1 MVFVV
6 DVRSNAA
13 MSRTEAE
20 EITSAIQQNFDSLGL
35 MLETARSRKAW
46 KALDY
51 KDFGSYCNNEFGKS
65 QSRAYQ
71 LIEESKIAQTLKEE
85 GGRDLR
91 LPVSSNLRL
100 LKDLSVEQQIEVIKY
115 SEELA
120 SAADQKKPNKNHLLF
135 AINKVS
141 GTHSTED
148 LKSSLEALGFTKGVE
163 VATLRGVNIGS
174 RGFIRKLD
182 KKGQLYVELH
192 SGGRVPIPYD
202 AVSLRILSTS
212 EKPERAS
219 SFDSTNIGDK
229 VLIFSPGLDG
239 ILGTIQTRLNDDKM
253 VGIKV
258 NGNLL
263 KLPYAELEVVK
274 VEIDEPEQDSW
285 LQNFIWTDFGTQWC
299 YDSESETITTVYQDL
314 KLHPTEKGKGSPADW
329 VRRWVRNNALN
340 LAVEVLPEEQLSS
353 LIATRLITCGGEE
366 EKGNLAESLIT
377 EIWKMTLP
385 SECRKKVKSLITGKA
400 DKARGVSFALTL
412 PELLSG
418 KKTQTRR
425 AWQDD
430 YARSFIRYYEEGI
443 EIPALDKGQ
452 HRGGQEVG
460 KIRLTEKPYQ
470 QMLSEMPISDLEK
483 EGGMCATIQEFI
495 DRFFEEQDKLVWVIE
510 FEFIAND
517 SASEVTLLKQRL
529 EEAEQVIS
537 QFVKHQQSVAI
548 VGIVDTV
555 DTVDAVDAVDATANA
570 FDWGDIGYPDNE
582 GQIAKYDDWTE
593 HNTSAVQPLD
603 APETSSILVENN
615 TSTDSDADIDFLVEN
630 NTSTDSDADTAA
642 HTGFL
647 SGNNTSTASP
657 LDAHE
662 TSEFS
667 TRSAGISE
675 WRKKVREEINRND
688 KKLQGATKSESAK
701 LEKALDD
708 SYSRLLELD
717 TFGSIKIWQIVE
729 KKVAQGLYGET
740 TKLDFSRGGLPQI
753 WVKWPD
759 RKYSESTTV
768 GALNL
773 SPVTS
778 LPSSDL
784 PQKLQEAVMRA
795 RKNLENRKCHAESEL
810 ENAEEENKS
819 IFARNVE
826 DRTREIKELEDF
838 ANLRV
843 GQSVVAKS
851 SPRRGTVLAMEIV
864 ESERLEVQVEWEF
877 GKKEAIAFREILPE
891 QMK

>member
-1 MVFVV
+1 MVFAV
-6 DVRSNAA
+6 DIASSIA
-13 MSRTEAE
+13 MSKSEAE
-20 EITSAIQQNFDSLGL
+20 EITRDIQQNFDSLGF
-35 MLETARSRKAW
+35 MLETAKRRKAW
-46 KALDY
+46 VVLNY
-51 KDFGSYCNNEFGKS
+51 RDFGSYCHNEFGKCL
-65 QSRAYQ
+65 SRAYQ
-71 LIEESKIAQTLKEE
+71 VIEESKIAQALKEE
-85 GGRDLR
+85 GGRDLK

-100 LKDLSVEQQIEVIKY
+100 LNVLPTVEKQIEAIKY
-115 SEELA
+115 SEEIA
-120 SAADQKKPNKNHLLF
+120 SAANYKKPNKNHLLF

-141 GTHSTED
+141 GTPSAKD

-163 VATLRGVNIGS
+163 VATLRGVNIGR
-174 RGFIRKLD
+174 RGFVQKLD
-182 KKGQLYVELH
+182 KKGQLHVELH
-192 SGGRVPIPYD
+192 SGGRVTIAYD
-202 AVSLRILSTS
+202 VAELRILSAS

-263 KLPYAELEVVK
+263 KLPYAELEVVD
-274 VEIDEPEQDSW
+274 VEVDEPEQESW
-285 LQNFIWTDFGTQWC
+285 LQNFIWTDFGVQWC
-299 YDSESETITTVYQDL
+299 YDSESQTIATVYQDL

-340 LAVEVLPEEQLSS
+340 LGVELLPEEQLSN
-353 LIATRLITCGGEE
+353 LITTRLITCGGEE
-366 EKGNLAESLIT
+366 EKGSLAESLIA
-377 EIWKMTLP
+377 EIWKMSLP

-418 KKTQTRR
+418 KKTQDRR

-430 YARSFIRYYEEGI
+430 YARNFIRYYEEGI
-443 EIPALDKGQ
+443 EIRALDNVQ

-470 QMLSEMPISDLEK
+470 QMLSEMPTSDLEK
-483 EGGMCATIQEFI
+483 EGGMCATVQEFI
-495 DRFFEEQDKLVWVIE
+495 DRFFEGQDKLVWVLD

-548 VGIVDTV
+548 V

-630 NTSTDSDADTAA
+630 NTSAVQ
-642 HTGFL
+642 
-647 SGNNTSTASP
+647 P
-657 LDAHE
+657 LDAPE
-662 TSEFS
+662 TSEFLVPK
-667 TRSAGISE
+667 AEISK
-675 WRKKVREEINRND
+675 WQKKVKEDIARND
-688 KKLQGATKSESAK
+688 KKLQGAKKSESVK

-717 TFGSIKIWQIVE
+717 AFGGIKIGQFVE
-729 KKVAQGLYGET
+729 KKVAQGICGEVI
-740 TKLDFSRGGLPQI
+740 KLDFSRGGLPQV

-759 RKYSESTTV
+759 RKYPESINTF
-768 GALNL
+768 ALNL
-773 SPVTS
+773 APVIS
-778 LPSSDL
+778 LQSSELD
-784 PQKLQEAVMRA
+784 PELQENIKRA
-795 RKNLENRKCHAESEL
+795 RENLIAWRNH
-810 ENAEEENKS
+810 AEEELTAAEDHQKS
-819 IFARNVE
+819 IFAQKVE
-826 DRTREIKELEDF
+826 DRNNKLAELDDF
-838 ANLRV
+838 ANLRIGQYVV
-843 GQSVVAKS
+843 GKFTF
-851 SPRRGTVLAMEIV
+851 RRGKVLSMAV
-864 ESERLEVQVEWEF
+864 FDTERLDISVEGES
-877 GKKEAIAFREILPE
+877 GKTELMLFRDVLPE

>member
-1 MVFVV
+1 MVFAA
-6 DVRSNAA
+6 DIASSIA
-13 MSRTEAE
+13 MSKSEAE
-20 EITSAIQQNFDSLGL
+20 EITRDIQQNFDSLGF
-35 MLETARSRKAW
+35 MLETAKNRKAW
-46 KALDY
+46 VVLNY
-51 KDFGSYCNNEFGKS
+51 RDFGSYCHNEFGKS
-65 QSRAYQ
+65 LSRAYQ
-71 LIEESKIAQTLKEE
+71 VIEESKIAQALKEE
-85 GGRDLR
+85 GGRDLK

-100 LKDLSVEQQIEVIKY
+100 LNVLPTVEKQIEAIKY
-115 SEELA
+115 SEEIA
-120 SAADQKKPNKNHLLF
+120 SAANYKKPNKNHLLF

-141 GTHSTED
+141 GTPSARD

-163 VATLRGVNIGS
+163 VATLRGVNIGR
-174 RGFIRKLD
+174 RGFVQKLD
-182 KKGQLYVELH
+182 KKGQLHVELH
-192 SGGRVPIPYD
+192 SGGRVTIAYD
-202 AVSLRILSTS
+202 VAELRILSAS
-212 EKPERAS
+212 EKPEKAAS
-219 SFDSTNIGDK
+219 LDSTNIGDK

-263 KLPYAELEVVK
+263 KLPYAELEVVD
-274 VEIDEPEQDSW
+274 VEVDEPEQESW
-285 LQNFIWTDFGTQWC
+285 LQNFIWTDFGVQWC
-299 YDSESETITTVYQDL
+299 YDSESQTIATVYQDL

-340 LAVEVLPEEQLSS
+340 LGVELLPEEQLSN
-353 LIATRLITCGGEE
+353 LITTRLIACGGEE
-366 EKGNLAESLIT
+366 EKGNLAESLIA
-377 EIWKMTLP
+377 EIWKMSLP

-418 KKTQTRR
+418 KKTQDRR

-430 YARSFIRYYEEGI
+430 YARNFIRYYEEGI
-443 EIPALDKGQ
+443 EIRALDNVQ

-548 VGIVDTV
+548 V
-555 DTVDAVDAVDATANA
+555 DAVDAVDATANA

-603 APETSSILVENN
+603 APETSE
-615 TSTDSDADIDFLVEN
+615 FLVPKVE
-630 NTSTDSDADTAA
+630 
-642 HTGFL
+642 
-647 SGNNTSTASP
+647 
-657 LDAHE
+657 
-662 TSEFS
+662 
-667 TRSAGISE
+667 ISK
-675 WRKKVREEINRND
+675 WQKKVKEDIARND
-688 KKLQGATKSESAK
+688 KKLQGAKKTESVK

-717 TFGSIKIWQIVE
+717 TFGGIKIGQFVE
-729 KKVAQGLYGET
+729 KKVAQGICGEVI
-740 TKLDFSRGGLPQI
+740 KLDFSRGGLPQV

-759 RKYSESTTV
+759 RKYPESINTF
-768 GALNL
+768 ALNL
-773 SPVTS
+773 APVIS
-778 LPSSDL
+778 LQSSELD
-784 PQKLQEAVMRA
+784 PELQENIKRA
-795 RKNLENRKCHAESEL
+795 RENLIAWRNH
-810 ENAEEENKS
+810 AEEELTAAEDHQKS
-819 IFARNVE
+819 IFARKVE
-826 DRTREIKELEDF
+826 DRNNKLAELDDF
-838 ANLRV
+838 ANLRIGQYVV
-843 GQSVVAKS
+843 GKFTF
-851 SPRRGTVLAMEIV
+851 RRGKVLSMAV
-864 ESERLEVQVEWEF
+864 FDTERLDISVEGES
-877 GKKEAIAFREILPE
+877 GKTELMLFRDVLPE